1 MRKMLADDICRRCV
15 KTLGY
20 SRDDEDCG
28 AVRLKA
34 DAASRVS
41 TIEHSLTLQYLELLC
56 IIDSVPGRET
66 NPNFMN
72 GVPEL
77 LILRLL
83 QREEMYG
90 YEIVQAIRDRTDAV
104 IAVGEGVVYPVL
116 HGLEREGA
124 LQSRRKRVNG
134 RSRIYY
140 SVTRAGSRRLA
151 DLSRDWSNLT
161 GAIQKM
167 LTGGQHAQ
175 AIA

>member
-1 MRKMLADDICRRCV
+1 MAV
-15 KTLGY
+15 K
-20 SRDDEDCG
+20 
-28 AVRLKA
+28 
-34 DAASRVS
+34 
-41 TIEHSLTLQYLELLC
+41 
-56 IIDSVPGRET
+56 
-66 NPNFMN
+66 NPAFMA

-77 LILRLL
+77 VVLGLL
-83 QREEMYG
+83 ADREMYG

-116 HGLEREGA
+116 HGLERDGA
-124 LQSRRKRVNG
+124 LKSRRKTVNG

-151 DLSRDWSNLT
+151 DLSKDWSNLM

-175 AIA
+175 VIA

>member
-1 MRKMLADDICRRCV
+1 M
-15 KTLGY
+15 
-20 SRDDEDCG
+20 S
-28 AVRLKA
+28 
-34 DAASRVS
+34 
-41 TIEHSLTLQYLELLC
+41 
-56 IIDSVPGRET
+56 GRET

-83 QREEMYG
+83 QQEEMYG
-90 YEIVQAIRDRTDAV
+90 YEIVQAIRSRTDAV

-116 HGLEREGA
+116 HGLERDGA
-124 LQSRRKRVNG
+124 LKSRRKTVNG

-151 DLSRDWSNLT
+151 DLSKDWSNLT

-167 LTGGQHAQ
+167 LMGGQHAQ
-175 AIA
+175 VIA

>member
-1 MRKMLADDICRRCV
+1 M
-15 KTLGY
+15 
-20 SRDDEDCG
+20 
-28 AVRLKA
+28 
-34 DAASRVS
+34 AA
-41 TIEHSLTLQYLELLC
+41 
-56 IIDSVPGRET
+56 RES

-83 QREEMYG
+83 QQHEMYG
-90 YEIVQAIRDRTDAV
+90 YEIVQAIHSSSDDV

-124 LQSRRKRVNG
+124 LTSRRKTVNG

-140 SVTRAGSRRLA
+140 SVTAKGARRLA
-151 DLSRDWSNLT
+151 SLTHDWTNLA

-167 LTGGQHAQ
+167 LKGGQHGEALP
-175 AIA
+175 